1 MPTEK
6 ELCLI
11 IRSKWQWLVYYTVR
25 KQLFYNG
32 NYYCPLFGRKMYNI
46 EIEKDNFSKLMVAPW
61 SSNTYLLSSFRTIL
75 DWIYHFEEWRLPFCK
90 YRKYIFFSY
99 YPRMTCHKRESS
111 FKIGRNVLVCRY
123 VHSYCRWAMWAAS
136 VKSKF
141 CLARTET
148 EQRDL
153 GDL

>member
-1 MPTEK
+1 MYYMLENSYFVMK
-6 ELCLI
+6 I
-11 IRSKWQWLVYYTVR
+11 IIVHFLE
-25 KQLFYNG
+25 G
-32 NYYCPLFGRKMYNI
+32 KMYNI

-61 SSNTYLLSSFRTIL
+61 SSNTYLVFLETIL
-75 DWIYHFEEWRLPFCK
+75 DWIYHYKEWRLPFCK

-99 YPRMTCHKRESS
+99 YPRMTCHKRDSS

-136 VKSKF
+136 VKSKL
-141 CLARTET
+141 CLAKTET